1 MIPYIVAIIQDV
13 IFPLLCY
20 SEADD
25 ELWESDPVEYI
36 RLEFDVFDDY
46 TSPVPAA
53 RMLRPEK
60 GVLPQVMQVLLQVC
74 KHLGDIYYFLSSSKD
89 HQYTNY

>member
-1 MIPYIVAIIQDV
+1 MIPHIVDIIQDV

-36 RLEFDVFDDY
+36 RLKFDVFDDY

-53 RMLRPEK
+53 ENVKTRK

-74 KHLGDIYYFLSSSKD
+74 KHLGDGLLIC
-89 HQYTNY
+89 

>member
-1 MIPYIVAIIQDV
+1 MKPHIVAIIQDV

-36 RLEFDVFDDY
+36 RLKFDVFDDY

-53 RMLRPEK
+53 ENVLHSICKTRK

-74 KHLGDIYYFLSSSKD
+74 KHLESVLLIC
-89 HQYTNY
+89 